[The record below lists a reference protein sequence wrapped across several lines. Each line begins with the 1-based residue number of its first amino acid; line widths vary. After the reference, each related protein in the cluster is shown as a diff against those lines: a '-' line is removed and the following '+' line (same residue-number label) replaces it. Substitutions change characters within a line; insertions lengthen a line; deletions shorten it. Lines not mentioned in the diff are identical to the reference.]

1 MTIEGR
7 DMRSRLPSTW
17 RTESLANIVT
27 LMCNG
32 TTAPQNQDGI
42 GLPVTRI
49 ETISKGHIDYT
60 RVRHLKLRPQDVE
73 AYRLRAGDVL
83 LSHLNSIKHIGK
95 LARYEGTRPLIHGM
109 NLMRVVF
116 DKQRMDPL
124 FGFYSLSSSR
134 GKRYFE
140 SRAKKAINQASLN
153 RKDIGAFPIHLP
165 PLPEQRKIAAILSSV
180 DDAIEKTQAVIEQV
194 QVVKRGLMQ
203 ELLTRGLPG
212 RHTQFK
218 QTELGEIPVCW
229 QLALLDDVLEGIDA
243 GWSPKC
249 EGRPAE
255 LGEWGVLKVS
265 SISTGL
271 FNQYEN
277 KALDRDLNARPQFE
291 VRRGDVLL
299 ARASGVLDLVGRSA
313 FVHWTRPKL
322 MLSDKTLRLRAKKSV
337 IRSMFLNLLLEHP
350 RVHQQVLIRATGSH
364 MRNISQRALRRVP
377 IPVPSLKE
385 QEHIEML
392 NVHTSTRLEQETNF
406 LRQLEVAKSA
416 LMSVL
421 LTGELRVTLDAEA
434 S

>member
-1 MTIEGR
+1 MPN
-7 DMRSRLPSTW
+7 LQVAAYKAV
-17 RTESLANIVT
+17 SL
-27 LMCNG
+27 
-32 TTAPQNQDGI
+32 
-42 GLPVTRI
+42 
-49 ETISKGHIDYT
+49 
-60 RVRHLKLRPQDVE
+60 
-73 AYRLRAGDVL
+73 
-83 LSHLNSIKHIGK
+83 
-95 LARYEGTRPLIHGM
+95 LA
-109 NLMRVVF
+109 
-116 DKQRMDPL
+116 
-124 FGFYSLSSSR
+124 
-134 GKRYFE
+134 
-140 SRAKKAINQASLN
+140 
-153 RKDIGAFPIHLP
+153 P
-165 PLPEQRKIAAILSSV
+165 PLSEQRKIAAILSSV

-194 QVVKRGLMQ
+194 RVVKRGLMQ

-277 KALDRDLNARPQFE
+277 KALDRDLKARPQFE

-350 RVHQQVLIRATGSH
+350 RVHQQVLMRATGSH

-392 NVHTSTRLEQETNF
+392 NVYTSTRLEQETNF

-421 LTGELRVTLDAEA
+421 LTGELRVKPGKED